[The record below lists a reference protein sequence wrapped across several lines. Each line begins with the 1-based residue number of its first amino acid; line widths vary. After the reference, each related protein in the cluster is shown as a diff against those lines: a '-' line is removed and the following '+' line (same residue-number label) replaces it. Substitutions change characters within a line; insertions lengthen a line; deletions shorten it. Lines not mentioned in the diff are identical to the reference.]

1 MNFLTSFPG
10 KQELLEW
17 WRNQA
22 EGQVYKVNCHIHTPY
37 SFSAF
42 ANIAQAFEMALN
54 EDIRVLGIN
63 DFFVADGYDEFLKHA
78 LTNRVFP
85 EFSIEFIGLLK
96 QEQELG
102 IKINDPN
109 NPGRIYFSGKG
120 LNFPFSLS
128 AQNQQK
134 LEQVKSE
141 SQKQARKMLER
152 TNELLEQAQ
161 SPFTFDFV
169 SLKKEFAKDLLR
181 ERHIA
186 KAIRVRMN
194 EFYKTEAEKKS
205 FLTQLY
211 AGKDQKASISDNIQ
225 LEEEIRGNLLK
236 AGGAAFVPED
246 EKAFLPLEEIINIIT
261 DAGGIPCY
269 PVLLDDKN
277 GNYTPFEADDR
288 KLADR
293 LTELGVGCI
302 ELIPGRNRF
311 ENLTRFVKNM
321 VERGFVINFGTEHNS
336 PQLSPLTV
344 KTTDRE
350 LDGYLKKVAY
360 NGACVVAAHQYLKAK
375 DQEGFLN
382 SHRMTKQSEI
392 AHFIELGQA
401 VIENYL
407 KSND

>member
-10 KQELLEW
+10 KKELADW
-17 WRNQA
+17 CDKSADDNIYR
-22 EGQVYKVNCHIHTPY
+22 VNCHIHTPY

-42 ANIAQAFEMALN
+42 NDIQQAFEMAVN
-54 EDIRVLGIN
+54 ENIKVLGIN
-63 DFFVADGYDEFLKHA
+63 DFFVADGYDEFLKNA
-78 LTNRVFP
+78 LKNRVFP

-96 QEQELG
+96 QEQEQG

-128 AQNQQK
+128 PQNQQK
-134 LEQVKSE
+134 LDQVKAE
-141 SQKQARKMLER
+141 SQKQVRQMLDK
-152 TNELLEQAQ
+152 TNELLKQIEA
-161 SPFTFDFV
+161 PFTFDFN
-169 SLKKEFAKDLLR
+169 SLKKEFAKDLVR

-194 EFYKTEAEKKS
+194 EFYKTEAEKKN
-205 FLTQLY
+205 FLIRLY
-211 AGKDQKASISDNIQ
+211 NGKEQKADINNNTQ

-246 EKAFLPLEEIINIIT
+246 EKAFLPLEELKNIII

-277 GNYTPFEADDR
+277 GNYTQFEEDSK

-311 ENLTRFVKNM
+311 DNLTRFVKSM
-321 VERGFVINFGTEHNS
+321 ESLGFVINFGTEHNS
-336 PQLSPLTV
+336 PQLMPLTV
-344 KTTDRE
+344 KTSDRE
-350 LDGYLKKVAY
+350 LDSYLEKVAY

-375 DQEGFLN
+375 GEEGLLN
-382 SHRMTKQSEI
+382 GNGLAKKAEI
-392 AHFIELGQA
+392 PQFIELGRA
-401 VIENYL
+401 VIEKYL